1 MIRSAPYRAGSTRSA
16 SFGLLAALACAAVMP
31 GIARAHTSYLLPKI
45 FAANTEKMVTIESAF
60 AETFFHPEVPVDA
73 KDYHVILPDGS
84 RGSFQSVT
92 PLKQMVV
99 LESALESEGTYRFTT
114 GVRLGRVGRSA
125 LVDGKWQPV
134 HGEPPKGAQVRTS
147 QTETV
152 ADVYVTKK
160 QPTRA
165 SVDVAVG
172 RLRIQP
178 VTHPSELYLDTPFAL
193 KLLFDGKPMAGQE
206 LVLDRGGA
214 DYEEAVVH
222 RTVTT
227 DAAGGAVLRFD
238 RPGTYVLMT
247 RHRAAAPAGSGTD
260 ERSYT
265 TSLTFQ
271 VEE

>member
-1 MIRSAPYRAGSTRSA
+1 MA
-16 SFGLLAALACAAVMP
+16 SPTSFRRIAALLCAAASATAL
-31 GIARAHTSYLLPKI
+31 GIAPGAALAHTSYLLPKV

-60 AETFFHPEVPVDA
+60 AETFFRPEVPVDSS
-73 KDYHVILPDGS
+73 DYHVVLPDGS
-84 RGSFQSVT
+84 RGSFQSIT
-92 PLKQMVV
+92 PLKQLVI
-99 LESALESEGTYRFTT
+99 LESPIEAEGTYRFTT
-114 GVRLGRVGRSA
+114 GVRLGRVGKSA
-125 LVDGKWQPV
+125 LVGGEWRPV
-134 HGEPPKGAQVRTS
+134 HGEAPKDAAQVRTS

-165 SVDVAVG
+165 PVDVAIG

-193 KLLFDGKPMAGQE
+193 TVLFDGKPMAGQE

-214 DYEEAVVH
+214 DYEEAVDH
-222 RTVTT
+222 RVVRT
-227 DAAGGAVLRFD
+227 DAQGKAVLRFQ
-238 RPGTYVLMT
+238 RPGVYVLMT
-247 RHRAAAPAGSGTD
+247 RHRADAPPGSGTD